1 MSYTKEE
8 KKENAAFNFKFF
20 NFKVL
25 RKRTFFLT
33 NNSLL
38 IKLWIFC
45 FFNTFKGGDGVGT
58 EQLTMNNE

>member
-25 RKRTFFLT
+25 RKRTFFFVQPYFI
-33 NNSLL
+33 SPAVVV
-38 IKLWIFC
+38 I
-45 FFNTFKGGDGVGT
+45 
-58 EQLTMNNE
+58 